1 MENFNKKCNQFYLSH
16 SKIDVLFKPTKDD
29 FVVSEEPL
37 YDFSGEGDH
46 LVVKFRKKDLTS
58 WDAFAIFSNTLGCNQ
73 RDIGYAGLKDKNA
86 MTIQYI
92 TIPKSYETKL
102 KTFEHKNIKI
112 LDTTYHNNKLK
123 IGHLKGNRFFIRLKM
138 VNTIDSRKLE
148 QVIKTICDFGIPNY
162 FGVQRFGIDGNNHK
176 RGQAILEGKLKERK
190 KSLKQ
195 MYINSYQSYL
205 FNLWLSK
212 RVEISKLIDSFEAND
227 IYDRLNIPLDIL
239 KSIKKQPHLF
249 KLLPGDIMN
258 HYPFGKIFTVED
270 LNIESNRF
278 FERDIVPTGLLIGE
292 KVKNSIGLAYEYE
305 KKFTKNVSI
314 NGTRR
319 FAWVFPSNMK
329 SEYKD
334 DKKHFELEFFLPKG
348 SYATALISE
357 LIH

>member
-1 MENFNKKCNQFYLSH
+1 
-16 SKIDVLFKPTKDD
+16 
-29 FVVSEEPL
+29 
-37 YDFSGEGDH
+37 
-46 LVVKFRKKDLTS
+46 
-58 WDAFAIFSNTLGCNQ
+58 
-73 RDIGYAGLKDKNA
+73 
-86 MTIQYI
+86 
-92 TIPKSYETKL
+92 
-102 KTFEHKNIKI
+102 
-112 LDTTYHNNKLK
+112 
-123 IGHLKGNRFFIRLKM
+123 
-138 VNTIDSRKLE
+138 
-148 QVIKTICDFGIPNY
+148 
-162 FGVQRFGIDGNNHK
+162 
-176 RGQAILEGKLKERK
+176 
-190 KSLKQ
+190 
-195 MYINSYQSYL
+195 
-205 FNLWLSK
+205 
-212 RVEISKLIDSFEAND
+212 
-227 IYDRLNIPLDIL
+227 
-239 KSIKKQPHLF
+239 
-249 KLLPGDIMN
+249 MN